1 MSLSLARA
9 SPSLS
14 LSTRD
19 AVNEQ
24 ETGRKTYHA
33 IRGRQRHTK
42 QTCKQPESKVHS
54 VHTSCCRRSFQAEA
68 RLFKP
73 SVSVCLWVTQVVAR
87 DLSSR
92 LLLPLSPSG
101 TQPHHATRFL
111 TRERN
116 TDRSHSPHVH
126 PCSPPCGSLFCYM
139 KRDNTQTANWR
150 ISIILPLF
158 LPLPLFH
165 SHSLTHS
172 LSSTHDHPDPQPL
185 NHDSFIRDAR
195 QRDASLSP
203 SLSHTLLPPPRIS
216 FSLSLR
222 LTDQARPPLHP
233 PIVIHRSEANG
244 QTEGRRTSKGE
255 RITSCKRACTQAE
268 GGSEKNLPRERERES
283 IV

>member
-1 MSLSLARA
+1 
-9 SPSLS
+9 
-14 LSTRD
+14 
-19 AVNEQ
+19 
-24 ETGRKTYHA
+24 
-33 IRGRQRHTK
+33 
-42 QTCKQPESKVHS
+42 
-54 VHTSCCRRSFQAEA
+54 
-68 RLFKP
+68 
-73 SVSVCLWVTQVVAR
+73 
-87 DLSSR
+87 
-92 LLLPLSPSG
+92 
-101 TQPHHATRFL
+101 
-111 TRERN
+111 
-116 TDRSHSPHVH
+116 
-126 PCSPPCGSLFCYM
+126 M

-233 PIVIHRSEANG
+233 PSSSIEAKRTVRQKDAVRAKERG
-244 QTEGRRTSKGE
+244 SRHASARVPKRRE
-255 RITSCKRACTQAE
+255 VVRRIF
-268 GGSEKNLPRERERES
+268 REREREDRVEGT
-283 IV
+283 ITC